1 MLHTANGDASKPH
14 VVMLSVD
21 DLTTEFDALETCA
34 RLLVE
39 RTRNEA
45 V

>member
-1 MLHTANGDASKPH
+1 MFSSKFASAYKDMLG
-14 VVMLSVD
+14 VD
-21 DLTTEFDALETCA
+21 DLTTEFDAFETCA

-39 RTRNEA
+39 RTRSEA

>member
-1 MLHTANGDASKPH
+1 MLR
-14 VVMLSVD
+14 VD

-34 RLLVE
+34 HLLVE